1 MTKPQKRA
9 LLLLIIFGGLYF
21 ILFIPPNLT
30 GAKDANMLALFEV
43 DEYAQYSHAL
53 GMLTPGETAYQ
64 TLRNFL
70 IYLHYF
76 YGYPFYFFS
85 ALVLFPIKL
94 IFGAGW
100 QTMTPVIMLVLRQM
114 INVMPMLVSVLLWVW
129 MQTRFRSWWR
139 ALGLFVLLLS
149 LPVVVVNN
157 LWWHPDSLVFLFITL
172 TVFFLQ
178 RDDLCFGRNFF
189 LAALACGLATGTK
202 HLGLFFV
209 LTVPVYILWGVLSK
223 RLRWGRAFG
232 LGALFVLLMVL
243 AVVVSNPLLLLPLE
257 RAEIIAVQKL
267 QFQQTSVGILT
278 ANQQPFFASGYPEDI
293 RIHYGEVFF
302 LLLAFSSLV
311 AGIVNPQR
319 RLLNVLILTWMIPLT
334 VVILNFGTR
343 RTHYFLPVMIPFFS
357 TFANSFEPFS
367 SSVQNT
373 ANRFGRWFPK
383 VLMGLYAVL
392 ILGQMFLF
400 IRTDKEVYL
409 RTLFREA
416 TSASIKFYEQVETNI
431 LAKMPEER
439 ITAYRDWH
447 IYFPD
452 APSRRVEMNWNLA
465 TYDYIRDLKP
475 NLILLERENILMF
488 ARPEVV
494 EEAVDPDRMEMV
506 HEFYAAAGRGKLQG
520 YRQVYQSS
528 FGLVFVDDNL
538 FNTFFASK

>member
-1 MTKPQKRA
+1 MTKSQKRV
-9 LLLLIIFGGLYF
+9 LLLLIFFGSLYF

-43 DEYAQYSHAL
+43 DEYAQYPHAL
-53 GMLTPGETAYQ
+53 GMLTLGETAYQ

-85 ALVLFPIKL
+85 ALALFPLKL

-100 QTMTPVIMLVLRQM
+100 QVMTPVILLVLRQV
-114 INVMPMLVSVLLWVW
+114 INVLPMLVSLLLWVW

-139 ALGLFVLLLS
+139 ALGLFALLLS
-149 LPVVVVNN
+149 VPVVVLNN
-157 LWWHPDSLVFLFITL
+157 LWWHPDSLVFLFVTL
-172 TVFFLQ
+172 TIFFLN
-178 RDDLCFGRNFF
+178 RDALHFGRNFF
-189 LAALACGLATGTK
+189 LAAISCGLATGTK

-209 LTVPVYILWGVLSK
+209 LAVPVYILWGVFSK
-223 RLRWGRAFG
+223 RLRWGKAVG
-232 LGALFVLLMVL
+232 LGALFVLLMTL
-243 AVVVSNPLLLLPLE
+243 AVVVSNPLLLLPME

-278 ANQQPFFASGYPEDI
+278 ANQQTFFADGYPEDI
-293 RIHYGEVFF
+293 RIHYGEALFI
-302 LLLAFSSLV
+302 LLAFSSLV
-311 AGIVNPQR
+311 AGILKPER

-334 VVILNFGTR
+334 FVILNFGTR
-343 RTHYFLPVMIPFFS
+343 RTHYFLPVMIPLFS
-357 TFANSFEPFS
+357 TFANVFLPFS
-367 SSVQNT
+367 PSTQT
-373 ANRFGRWFPK
+373 AVDRFERWYSR
-383 VLMGLYAVL
+383 VLGGLYALL

-400 IRTDKEVYL
+400 VRTDVEIYL

-416 TSASIKFYEQVETNI
+416 TSASIKFYEQVEENVMS
-431 LAKMPEER
+431 KMPEEK

-452 APSRRVEMNWNLA
+452 TPSRQVEMNWNLA
-465 TYDYIRDLKP
+465 TYDYIRELKP
-475 NLILLERENILMF
+475 DLILLERENLSMF

-494 EEAVDPDRMEMV
+494 GEAVDPDRMEMV
-506 HEFYAAAGRGKLQG
+506 HEFYAAAAKGRLQG
-520 YRQVYQSS
+520 YRQVYQSD
-528 FGLVFVDDNL
+528 FGLVFVDEAL